1 MKHYAIEKIIEVPE
15 NTTASLTPV
24 RGGKTVQIKGPKGEL
39 VRTFKQLKVQLFFI
53 DNKFVIQSFFGNKA
67 EASMVGTIAGHLTN
81 MIKGVTEGFTYKVR
95 VITSHFPATVEIQE
109 QEQLIY
115 VKNLYG
121 RRDPIRIPFDKSVK
135 ITVKG
140 DMVTMTGIDIEKVS
154 QAAARLAEATRLRG
168 RRSKDPTVFQ
178 DGLYVVYP

>member
-15 NTTASLTPV
+15 NTTATLTPV
-24 RGGKTVQIKGPKGEL
+24 RGGKSVLIKGPKGEL
-39 VRTFKQLKVQLFFI
+39 MRTFKRLKVHIFLI
-53 DNKFVIQSFFGNKA
+53 DNKFVIQSFFGNKT

-109 QEQLIY
+109 ELIF

-121 RRDPIRIPFDKSVK
+121 RRDPIRIPFDKSVNV
-135 ITVKG
+135 TVEG
-140 DMVTMTGIDIEKVS
+140 DMVTLTGNDIEKVS
-154 QAAARLAEATRLRG
+154 QTAARLAEATRLRG

-178 DGLYVVYP
+178 DGLYVVHS